1 MKAIGIIPAR
11 YKSSRFEGKPLADIL
26 GKPMIQRVYER
37 AIKATTL
44 NRVIVATDDERIFE
58 AVKRFGGEVVM
69 TSADCATGTD
79 RVAEVVKNLD
89 CEIVAN
95 VQGDEPI
102 LCPEMID
109 EMITP
114 MINEPCID
122 VGTLM
127 ELIESEAD
135 YLNRNVVKVVVDKDG
150 FALYFSRSPIPGGR
164 TGKWHEKLA
173 SYRHVGLYAYRKEA
187 LLSFVSLPPAMY
199 EQAEGLEQLRFLEN
213 GYKIKVTQTK
223 YSSIGVDT
231 PKDLEKVVEV
241 LKNSGE
247 IG

>member
-1 MKAIGIIPAR
+1 MKVIAIIPAR

-37 AIKATTL
+37 AIKAKTL
-44 NRVIVATDDERIFE
+44 NGIIVATDDERIFE
-58 AVKRFGGEVVM
+58 AVKGFGGDVVM
-69 TSADCATGTD
+69 TSADCTTGTD
-79 RVAEVVKNLD
+79 RVAEVAKNLD

-95 VQGDEPI
+95 VQGDEPV
-102 LCPEMID
+102 LQLEMID

-114 MINEPCID
+114 MIDNPSID

-127 ELIESEAD
+127 QLIESEAD
-135 YLNRNVVKVVVDKDG
+135 YLNRNVVKVAVDKDG
-150 FALYFSRSPIPGGR
+150 FALYFSRSSIPGGR
-164 TGKWHEKLA
+164 TGKWHEKLPA
-173 SYRHVGLYAYRKEA
+173 YRHVGLYAYRKEA
-187 LLSFVSLPPAMY
+187 LLSFISLPPGRL

-231 PKDLEKVVEV
+231 PEDLEKVVEV
-241 LKNSGE
+241 LRSSGDL
-247 IG
+247 

>member
-1 MKAIGIIPAR
+1 MRTVGIIPAR
-11 YKSSRFEGKPLADIL
+11 YKSSRFEGKPLVDIL

-37 AIKATTL
+37 AIKTSTL
-44 NRVIVATDDERIFE
+44 DRVIVATDDMRIFE
-58 AVKRFGGEVVM
+58 AVKRFSGDVVM
-69 TSADCATGTD
+69 TSADCPTGTD
-79 RVAEVVKNLD
+79 RVAEVAKNLD

-95 VQGDEPI
+95 IQGDEP
-102 LCPEMID
+102 LLRPEMID
-109 EMITP
+109 EMILP
-114 MINEPCID
+114 MIDGPSID

-127 ELIESEAD
+127 QLIESEED

-164 TGKWHEKLA
+164 TGQWHEKLV

-187 LLSFVSLPPAMY
+187 LLSFVSLPPAKY

-231 PKDLEKVVEV
+231 PEDLEKVVEV
-241 LKNSGE
+241 LKSSGE
-247 IG
+247 L